1 MGIYELQERE
11 ATSMKAMH
19 ERAAAHVKT
28 LGGGGVT
35 IIRPQY

>member
-28 LGGGGVT
+28 LGGGHDHQAAVLK
-35 IIRPQY
+35 